1 MRAIRHQIPQQLVKR
16 SHHRTICSGGLG
28 PASGN
33 PLLGRG
39 GPTATLSVQLFPRTG
54 DTRPSRDGSLDVGS
68 SSLQSLNLGQGLVR
82 KVPPLPR
89 IGSFMPLVDLGRP
102 RGEDKTGHQGS
113 GQLDREKMDVFLAR
127 VRFSFQWSSVKK
139 SRGRSS
145 FTASRGRF
153 TGVDTRWHCT
163 CE

>member
-1 MRAIRHQIPQQLVKR
+1 MMRVGSWVAKVPLQAMTLGRLLNPPPILRVRAIRHQIPQLVKR

-102 RGEDKTGHQGS
+102 RVRTRRAPRVRSIGRGEDGRFS
-113 GQLDREKMDVFLAR
+113 GPR
-127 VRFSFQWSSVKK
+127 VRSAFS
-139 SRGRSS
+139 G
-145 FTASRGRF
+145 AL
-153 TGVDTRWHCT
+153 
-163 CE
+163 